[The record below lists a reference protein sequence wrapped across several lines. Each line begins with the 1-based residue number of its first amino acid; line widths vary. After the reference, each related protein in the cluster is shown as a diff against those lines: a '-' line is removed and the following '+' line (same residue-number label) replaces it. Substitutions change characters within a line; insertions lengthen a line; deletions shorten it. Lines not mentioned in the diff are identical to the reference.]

1 METMLTNQ
9 YNLLKDA
16 RSVLLHYCQT
26 IPAADFVQELKDFG
40 RGSIRNLLVHT
51 INAYEAWL
59 GNFALAKNVSFTQME
74 SVRETADILPVF
86 DKTNDLVQD
95 FIQVFAGNYE
105 KEIKGEIIRGKAV
118 STTPFTLFTHVLTH
132 EFHHKGQIL
141 SMGRHLGYL
150 PPDTDVLR

>member
-1 METMLTNQ
+1 MENMLINQ
-9 YNLLKDA
+9 YGMLKDA
-16 RSVLLHYCQT
+16 RSVLLNYCQT

-59 GNFALAKNVSFTQME
+59 GNFALAKNGTFTQAS
-74 SVRETADILPVF
+74 SVREAADIIPAF
-86 DKTNDLVQD
+86 DKTNDLVHD
-95 FIQVFAGNYE
+95 FIRSFAGNYE
-105 KEIKGEIIRGKAV
+105 KEIKGEIIKGKAV